1 MIEGCIYIEGRYVHK
16 FPILPKQIYL
26 ATRDINY
33 LSFMM
38 AGNGFMIGLLYHIY
52 VNRSYVLLSLFINE
66 METVDGYNSIGI
78 WIRIRYIS
86 KTVTEIQGK
95 RCNR

>member
-16 FPILPKQIYL
+16 FSILPKQIYL

-38 AGNGFMIGLLYHIY
+38 AANGFIIGLLHHIC
-52 VNRSYVLLSLFINE
+52 VSGCVSVCRASNCKSQNIRPMI
-66 METVDGYNSIGI
+66 DGE
-78 WIRIRYIS
+78 RE
-86 KTVTEIQGK
+86 KVT
-95 RCNR
+95 

>member
-16 FPILPKQIYL
+16 FSILPKQIYL

-38 AGNGFMIGLLYHIY
+38 AANGFIIGPLYAELLI
-52 VNRSYVLLSLFINE
+52 VNL
-66 METVDGYNSIGI
+66 
-78 WIRIRYIS
+78 RILDL
-86 KTVTEIQGK
+86 
-95 RCNR
+95 

>member
-1 MIEGCIYIEGRYVHK
+1 MIEGCIYKEGIYVHK

-38 AGNGFMIGLLYHIY
+38 AGNGFMIGLSYHIY
-52 VNRSYVLLSLFINE
+52 ADLLIVNLKILDL
-66 METVDGYNSIGI
+66 
-78 WIRIRYIS
+78 
-86 KTVTEIQGK
+86 
-95 RCNR
+95 

>member
-38 AGNGFMIGLLYHIY
+38 AGNGFVIGLLYHTALLI
-52 VNRSYVLLSLFINE
+52 VNLKILDL
-66 METVDGYNSIGI
+66 
-78 WIRIRYIS
+78 
-86 KTVTEIQGK
+86 
-95 RCNR
+95 

>member
-38 AGNGFMIGLLYHIY
+38 AGNGFMIGLSYHIY
-52 VNRSYVLLSLFINE
+52 ADLLIVNLKILDL
-66 METVDGYNSIGI
+66 
-78 WIRIRYIS
+78 
-86 KTVTEIQGK
+86 
-95 RCNR
+95 

>member
-38 AGNGFMIGLLYHIY
+38 AGNGFIIGLLYYIY
-52 VNRSYVLLSLFINE
+52 VCRASHCKSQN
-66 METVDGYNSIGI
+66 
-78 WIRIRYIS
+78 IRPMIDDER
-86 KTVTEIQGK
+86 KKVT
-95 RCNR
+95 